1 MTLDQPN
8 VGDNLRLVQ
17 LDRVHVAL
25 AALRLMK
32 SIENGTGIVPCEP
45 TEPQAMFNRIYS
57 SRLEKP
63 RKERRLT
70 DGPR

>member
-17 LDRVHVAL
+17 LDRVLVAL

-32 SIENGTGIVPCEP
+32 
-45 TEPQAMFNRIYS
+45 
-57 SRLEKP
+57 
-63 RKERRLT
+63 
-70 DGPR
+70 

>member
-1 MTLDQPN
+1 MQTVHEPN

-32 SIENGTGIVPCEP
+32 
-45 TEPQAMFNRIYS
+45 
-57 SRLEKP
+57 
-63 RKERRLT
+63 
-70 DGPR
+70 

>member
-1 MTLDQPN
+1 MTFDQPN

-32 SIENGTGIVPCEP
+32 SIENGTGIVPAP
-45 TEPQAMFNRIYS
+45 DPYGTRAWLAA
-57 SRLEKP
+57 LEKP
-63 RKERRLT
+63 EERT
-70 DGPR
+70 